1 MKKILMIDDEKDFA
15 MVVKRNLEARG
26 EYSVIV
32 ATDGRSGISA
42 AIQHR
47 PDLILLD
54 IIMPGVGG
62 FDVLKELK
70 SKESTVS
77 IPVIMLTA
85 VGTEEAKE
93 KALSM
98 FNEDYITKPVLISDL
113 DAKIKSVLSRKF

>member
-1 MKKILMIDDEKDFA
+1 MKKVLMIDDEKDFA

-42 AIQHR
+42 AVQHK

-54 IIMPGVGG
+54 IIMPGMGG

-70 SKESTVS
+70 SKENTVS

-113 DAKIKSVLSRKF
+113 DAKIKSILSRKF

>member
-1 MKKILMIDDEKDFA
+1 MKKVLMIDDETDFA

-42 AIQHR
+42 AVQHK

-54 IIMPGVGG
+54 IIMPGMGG

-70 SKESTVS
+70 SKENTVS

-113 DAKIKSVLSRKF
+113 DAKIKSILSRKF